1 MLNKRLLLK
10 VLGLCVICSSHVAV
24 ADDEIGIPTRQD
36 VLEEYAKGLD
46 YLDDKVFI
54 YQVDLSGNG
63 YQDLLLTTS
72 NNTYAD
78 LNRFGLRAFV
88 IYPRLATSAEH
99 YLSAANIP
107 LYVSDEIGISAEFS
121 PQKVMLKSYGTPHKN
136 SPTPEYYYW
145 MDSEYKIHTNNKLG
159 VAGEIY
165 IDMNVDIERKVK
177 DSFVVKV
184 RLSQLLKKTLTVG
197 DILPEQLKAI
207 KQTYKDSMKSKIS
220 RSSSKQIVNGQLLN
234 STKYEYKVEGRST
247 YLGDFVGSKGV
258 FYPNGI
264 DNAAV
269 FFNALV
275 QTKGV
280 LKYGDNGRLKWKYYF
295 ALAPEWAKSHP
306 ETAAKIK
313 FLSESCLPREIC
325 EPTSTE
331 KVITP

>member
-1 MLNKRLLLK
+1 MLNKGLLLK
-10 VLGLCVICSSHVAV
+10 ILGLCVFSFSHAV
-24 ADDEIGIPTRQD
+24 MAIDENGLYTRQD

-88 IYPRLATSAEH
+88 IYPRLATSTEN

-107 LYVSDEIGISAEFS
+107 LYVSDEIGISAAFS
-121 PQKVMLKSYGTPHKN
+121 TPQVILKSYGTPHKN
-136 SPTPEYYYW
+136 SSTPEYYYW
-145 MDSEYKIHTNNKLG
+145 MDSEYKMHTNNRSG

-165 IDMNVDIERKVK
+165 IDMNVDIEHKIK
-177 DSFVVKV
+177 ESFVGKV
-184 RLSQLLKKTLTVG
+184 RLSQLLKKMLTVG
-197 DILPEQLKAI
+197 DILPAQLKAT
-207 KQTYKDSMKSKIS
+207 KQTYKDSMGSKIS

-234 STKYEYKVEGRST
+234 STRYEYEVEGGST

-280 LKYGDNGRLKWKYYF
+280 LKNGDNGRLKWKYYF
-295 ALAPEWAKSHP
+295 ALAPEWAIAHP
-306 ETAAKIK
+306 ETAVKIK
-313 FLSESCLPREIC
+313 LLSESCLPREVC
-325 EPTSTE
+325 EPTNTE
-331 KVITP
+331 KVTIP

>member
-1 MLNKRLLLK
+1 MLNKGLLLK
-10 VLGLCVICSSHVAV
+10 ILGLCVFSFSHVAI
-24 ADDEIGIPTRQD
+24 AIDENGLYTRQN
-36 VLEEYAKGLD
+36 VLEEYAEGLD

-107 LYVSDEIGISAEFS
+107 LYVSDEIGMSAEFS
-121 PQKVMLKSYGTPHKN
+121 TQQVILKSYGTPHKN

-145 MDSEYKIHTNNKLG
+145 MDSEYKIHTNNKSG

-165 IDMNVDIERKVK
+165 IDMNVDIENEVK
-177 DSFVVKV
+177 ESFVGKV

-197 DILPEQLKAI
+197 DILPEQLKST
-207 KQTYKDSMKSKIS
+207 KQTYKDSMKRKIS

-234 STKYEYKVEGRST
+234 STRYEYEVEGGST

-269 FFNALV
+269 FFDALV

-280 LKYGDNGRLKWKYYF
+280 LKNGDNGRLKWKYYF
-295 ALAPEWAKSHP
+295 ALAPEWAIAHP
-306 ETAAKIK
+306 ETAVKIK
-313 FLSESCLPREIC
+313 LLSESCLPREVC
-325 EPTSTE
+325 EPTNTE
-331 KVITP
+331 KVTTP